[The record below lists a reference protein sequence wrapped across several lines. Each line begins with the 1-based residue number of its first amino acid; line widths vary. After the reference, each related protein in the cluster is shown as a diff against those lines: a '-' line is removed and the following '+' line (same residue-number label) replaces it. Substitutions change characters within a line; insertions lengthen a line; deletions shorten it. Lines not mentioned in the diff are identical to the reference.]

1 MKTKIKNVLE
11 STSITTFE
19 DVCFMYPAPELKNEQ
34 KKLKQEAVAEVKYK
48 GDHTGRLLI
57 ETYGDLF
64 SAIAA
69 NMLSDES
76 PSLLKKK
83 DALGEIANII
93 CGNVV
98 TSLGRIKKGY
108 EIGHPRSLK
117 KNEWLK
123 EKKTDKAFVE
133 ISLNFNE
140 GRADIKFF
148 VDGEISVK
156 GKKIDKSSDC

>member
-1 MKTKIKNVLE
+1 MKTKIKSVLE
-11 STSITTFE
+11 ASAIATFE
-19 DVCFMYPAPELKNEQ
+19 DVCFMYQAPELNNEQ
-34 KKLKQEAVAEVKYK
+34 KKLKPDAVVEVKYK
-48 GDHTGRLLI
+48 GDHTGRLVI

-69 NMLSDES
+69 NMLSEES
-76 PSLLKKK
+76 PALPQKK

-98 TSLGRIKKGY
+98 ASLGRTEKGY
-108 EIGHPRSLK
+108 KIGSPRSLK
-117 KNEWLK
+117 KDEWPKLGK
-123 EKKTDKAFVE
+123 PFAK

-148 VDGEISVK
+148 VDNAISVK
-156 GKKIDKSSDC
+156 EKNVDKSSDC